1 MRKISVLGIKNH
13 RSAAV
18 RGGGAPGAPPPPLD
32 PLVLISTEYVHR
44 SLIEIDIVIKY
55 DYGASD

>member
-1 MRKISVLGIKNH
+1 LGVWGKKNH
-13 RSAAV
+13 GSGGV
-18 RGGGAPGAPPPPLD
+18 GGGGAPGAPPPPLD